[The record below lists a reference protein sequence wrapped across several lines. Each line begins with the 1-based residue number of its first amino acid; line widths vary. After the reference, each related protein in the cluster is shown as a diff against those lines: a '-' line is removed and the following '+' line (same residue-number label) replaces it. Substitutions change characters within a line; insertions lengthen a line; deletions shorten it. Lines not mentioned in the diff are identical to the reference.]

1 MRALA
6 RYDGIT
12 RITERKLGAVIPRL
26 IATDLDG
33 TFLDSTGRYDALKF
47 DQQLA
52 AMKARDIRFVVT
64 TGDPLDHAQSLFC
77 PLKQRHEITYV
88 VEDGALI
95 TSANGQVLKTAAIAP
110 SLWLAAVT
118 WLKREPIMADCFIL
132 ACGWKRSYTQL
143 AADSQRFRD
152 SQEFYPSLTHV
163 DQLATVGDAILKLD
177 LTWLKS
183 DITAQVAAF
192 NRHFAGSLVATSSG
206 LGGMNVTLPGVNK
219 AAALDF
225 LGDRWQIGSAQMAA
239 FGDSGNDL
247 AMLQQVGQ
255 GFAVANAAP
264 EVLAGAPQR
273 LQHTNDQGAVCEQI
287 DQWLV

>member
-1 MRALA
+1 MMGLHEISE
-6 RYDGIT
+6 G
-12 RITERKLGAVIPRL
+12 KMGAVIPRL

-33 TFLDSTGRYDALKF
+33 TFLDGVGRYDALKF

-52 AMKARDIRFVVT
+52 AMKARGIHFVVA
-64 TGDPLDHAQSLFC
+64 TGDPLDHAQSLFR
-77 PLKQRHEITYV
+77 PLKNRHEITYV
-88 VEDGALI
+88 VEDGALM

-110 SLWLAAVT
+110 SLWLAATT
-118 WLKREPIMADCFIL
+118 WIKRAPIMADCFIL

-152 SQEFYPSLTHV
+152 SQAFYPSLTHV

-177 LTWLKS
+177 LTWLKT

-192 NRHFAGSLVATSSG
+192 NQRFAGALVATSSG

-225 LGDRWQIGSAQMAA
+225 LGKRWQIDSAQMAA

-264 EVLAGAPQR
+264 EVLAGAPKR
-273 LQHTNDQGAVCEQI
+273 LAHTNEDGAVCEQI